1 MTAMLAF
8 YDLYMNL
15 TLFPDIIT
23 VLLILG
29 KNWLKYGQNRVRKAK
44 MPGRFSPYF
53 CLMRKNVVVIGGGII
68 GLSSAYYLQKA
79 GHQVTVLDRS
89 DFMDNCS
96 YGNCGYVCPSHFI
109 PLATPGIVRQ
119 GLKWMLNSQSPF
131 YVQPRLNRSLID
143 WGVKFMKSATPE
155 HVDRSAVP
163 LKDIAVLSQFE
174 YENTWLPLP
183 HFDFAYQHKGLLEIF
198 QTQAAAEHAHH
209 TVEKAHE
216 LGLDVDLLDHNALQE
231 KEPHTRINGLGAIFF
246 KCDGHLYPDKLMR
259 GLISLL
265 KSSGVELIP
274 NQEVVRVE
282 TGNGAV
288 RRLITPTRSFEA
300 ETVIVATGSWS
311 REMAALLD
319 TRLPLVPGRGYSVT
333 LEDSPYHVNY
343 PAILVEGRAAIT
355 PMDGNKIRFGGT
367 MEITS
372 TNTPPRYA
380 RVQGILNAVKRFF
393 PEFDVPMPPAE
404 KIWYGYRPCSADG
417 LPYIGRIKKYNNVVI
432 ATGHSMLGLSLGA
445 GTGRLVSE
453 LVDER
458 PTSIDLTPFA
468 VERFG

>member
-1 MTAMLAF
+1 M
-8 YDLYMNL
+8 
-15 TLFPDIIT
+15 
-23 VLLILG
+23 
-29 KNWLKYGQNRVRKAK
+29 K
-44 MPGRFSPYF
+44 
-53 CLMRKNVVVIGGGII
+53 KNVVVIGGGII

-79 GHQVTVLDRS
+79 GHSVTVLERS

-119 GLKWMLNSQSPF
+119 GLRWMLNSQSPF
-131 YVQPRLNRSLID
+131 YVQPRLSKSLID
-143 WGVKFMKSATPE
+143 WGLKFMKSANAA

-163 LKDIAVLSQFE
+163 LRDIALLSQHE

-183 HFDFAYQHKGLLEIF
+183 HFEFAYQHKGLLEIF
-198 QTQAAAEHAHH
+198 QTDAGAEHAHH
-209 TVEKAHE
+209 TVEKGHE
-216 LGLDVDLLDHNALQE
+216 LGLDVELLDAAALQA
-231 KEPHTRINGLGAIFF
+231 KEPHTKVNGKGAIFF
-246 KCDGHLYPDKLMR
+246 KCDAHLYPDKLMR
-259 GLISLL
+259 GLLSLL
-265 KSSGVELIP
+265 TDSGVQLLPGE
-274 NQEVVRVE
+274 EVTKIE
-282 TGNGAV
+282 TGGGRVTRVVTSKQAFGADQV
-288 RRLITPTRSFEA
+288 
-300 ETVIVATGSWS
+300 VIATGSWS
-311 REMAALLD
+311 REMAALLG
-319 TRLPLVPGRGYSVT
+319 TKLPLVPGRGYSLT
-333 LEDSPYHVNY
+333 LEDSPYRLNY

-393 PEFDVPMPPAE
+393 PEFDVPMPPVE

-445 GTGRLVSE
+445 GTGLLVSE
-453 LVDER
+453 LVDGVK
-458 PTSIDLTPFA
+458 PSIDLTPFA
-468 VERFG
+468 VERFD